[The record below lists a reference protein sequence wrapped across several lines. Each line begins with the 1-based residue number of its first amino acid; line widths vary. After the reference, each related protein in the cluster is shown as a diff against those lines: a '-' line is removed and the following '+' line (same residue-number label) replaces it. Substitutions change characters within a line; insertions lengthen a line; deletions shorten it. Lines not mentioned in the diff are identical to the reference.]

1 MSEEAKKP
9 EAAADPGPGSDK
21 SGKLGLILSVLNLL
35 LILGIGGV
43 VFMQF
48 QKDKQKE
55 SVSDIQAGGHDAAPG
70 DAHGDGHGEAKAEGG
85 HGDAKAEGGHGE
97 AKAEGGHGDGHGA
110 PAAKKG
116 DQVVNLDQFTVN
128 LSTSVGTPPRFARV
142 VIALE
147 VPSAETSAEI
157 TQKMA
162 PVRNAIIDLFNSKRP
177 ADLQTG
183 EGRNFLKEEIR
194 NALNSFLVTGKVK
207 GVFFSNFAV
216 SN

>member
-21 SGKLGLILSVLNLL
+21 TGKLGLILSVLNLL

-48 QKDKQKE
+48 QKDKHKE
-55 SVSDIQAGGHDAAPG
+55 SVSDIQAGGHGEAHG
-70 DAHGDGHGEAKAEGG
+70 EAHGDAKAEGG
-85 HGDAKAEGGHGE
+85 HGDAKAEGGHGD
-97 AKAEGGHGDGHGA
+97 AHGA

-116 DQVVNLDQFTVN
+116 DQVVTLDQFTVN

-142 VIALE
+142 MIALE
-147 VPSAETSAEI
+147 VPSAETSGEI

>member
-21 SGKLGLILSVLNLL
+21 TVKLGLILSLLNLL

-48 QKDKQKE
+48 QKDKHKE
-55 SVSDIQAGGHDAAPG
+55 SVADIQADGHGGASAG
-70 DAHGDGHGEAKAEGG
+70 AHGDAKA
-85 HGDAKAEGGHGE
+85 DAKAEGGHGE
-97 AKAEGGHGDGHGA
+97 AKADAKGDGHGDGHGA
-110 PAAKKG
+110 PGAKKG
-116 DQVVNLDQFTVN
+116 DQVVTLDQFTVN

-142 VIALE
+142 MIALE
-147 VPSAETSAEI
+147 VPSQETAGEI

>member
-9 EAAADPGPGSDK
+9 EAAADSGSGSDK
-21 SGKLGLILSVLNLL
+21 SGKLGLILSLLNLI

-43 VFMQF
+43 VFIQF
-48 QKDKQKE
+48 QKDKHRE
-55 SVSDIQAGGHDAAPG
+55 SVSDIQSG
-70 DAHGDGHGEAKAEGG
+70 GHGEAGGAHGDG
-85 HGDAKAEGGHGE
+85 HGDAKAEGGHG
-97 AKAEGGHGDGHGA
+97 DGHGG

-116 DQVVNLDQFTVN
+116 DQVVTLDQFTVN

-194 NALNSFLVTGKVK
+194 NALNSFLVSGKVK

>member
-9 EAAADPGPGSDK
+9 EAAADPGSGSDK
-21 SGKLGLILSVLNLL
+21 SGKLGLILSLLNLL

-48 QKDKQKE
+48 QKDKHKE
-55 SVSDIQAGGHDAAPG
+55 SVSDIQAGGHGEAQG
-70 DAHGDGHGEAKAEGG
+70 EAHGDA
-85 HGDAKAEGGHGE
+85 HGDAKAEGGHGD
-97 AKAEGGHGDGHGA
+97 AHGA

>member
-1 MSEEAKKP
+1 MSEEAKKT
-9 EAAADPGPGSDK
+9 EAVAESGSDK
-21 SGKLGLILSVLNLL
+21 TSKLGLILSILNLL
-35 LILGIGGV
+35 LISGIGTV
-43 VFMQF
+43 VFLQF
-48 QKDKQKE
+48 QKDKHKE
-55 SVSDIQAGGHDAAPG
+55 AVSDIQAGGHGEAKHDVKQDAKAS
-70 DAHGDGHGEAKAEGG
+70 DGHGS
-85 HGDAKAEGGHGE
+85 
-97 AKAEGGHGDGHGA
+97 GDGHGA

-116 DQVVNLDQFTVN
+116 DQVVTLDQFTVN

-147 VPSAETSAEI
+147 VPHGDTANEI

-177 ADLQTG
+177 SDLQTG

>member
-21 SGKLGLILSVLNLL
+21 TGKLGLILSVLNLL

-48 QKDKQKE
+48 QKDKHKE
-55 SVSDIQAGGHDAAPG
+55 SVSDIQPGGHGEAHG
-70 DAHGDGHGEAKAEGG
+70 EAHGDAKAEGG
-85 HGDAKAEGGHGE
+85 HGDAKAEGGHGD
-97 AKAEGGHGDGHGA
+97 AHGA

-116 DQVVNLDQFTVN
+116 DQVVTLDQFTVN

-142 VIALE
+142 MIALE
-147 VPSAETSAEI
+147 VPSAETSGEI

>member
-9 EAAADPGPGSDK
+9 EPAAESGSSSDK
-21 SGKLGLILSVLNLL
+21 SGKLGMILSLLNLL
-35 LILGIGGV
+35 LILGIGAV
-43 VFMQF
+43 VFIQF
-48 QKDKQKE
+48 QKDKHKE
-55 SVSDIQAGGHDAAPG
+55 SVGDIQAESADA
-70 DAHGDGHGEAKAEGG
+70 GHGGGEHGGAAE
-85 HGDAKAEGGHGE
+85 HGGGHGE
-97 AKAEGGHGDGHGA
+97 EKPAEAAHGGGGEHGGA

-116 DQVVNLDQFTVN
+116 DQVISLDQFTVN

-147 VPSAETSAEI
+147 VPNSDTAQEI

-177 ADLQTG
+177 SDLQTG

-194 NALNSFLVTGKVK
+194 NALNSFLITGKVK

-216 SN
+216 SS